1 MKVSD
6 ILLTIFI
13 IAIFLGLYVSN
24 VLAIGMKK
32 VQDNWPLYRCSPAV
46 MPFAGI
52 FGHDVGTNLMQ
63 CIQTT
68 QTSYMDYLML
78 PLNYVIKLIG
88 MVAKKIVKDIDK
100 IRAFVSQLREKIMR
114 IIQDTFGVL
123 LNILI
128 SFQKILIVMRDMVNK
143 IIGIFVTLMYI
154 MQGAMFTMQSMWA
167 GINGQMV
174 RSMKK

>member
-1 MKVSD
+1 
-6 ILLTIFI
+6 
-13 IAIFLGLYVSN
+13 
-24 VLAIGMKK
+24 
-32 VQDNWPLYRCSPAV
+32 
-46 MPFAGI
+46 
-52 FGHDVGTNLMQ
+52 
-63 CIQTT
+63 
-68 QTSYMDYLML
+68 ML